1 MKEQR
6 TVHDR
11 LMAATSILQAAV
23 LAQHSNLDGRE
34 MWGSDFMPPV
44 ALEEALRLVVSVLGD
59 VEKI

>member
-1 MKEQR
+1 MSER

-34 MWGSDFMPPV
+34 MWGTDFMPPV
-44 ALEEALRLVVSVLGD
+44 AIEEALNLVISALGE
-59 VEKI
+59 VEQV